1 MRLQLIHIFCF
12 LLVFS
17 ISCDESLPPRQDPSN
32 LFRVYLQQFYIYTP
46 LENDVTVNLI
56 AINDF
61 DETLSERV
69 GIDGSIV
76 ITSDRDSSVHRTF
89 QLSPTSLIHGNY
101 NPVKGILTIDPG
113 DSVIIQVKWDF
124 TDDSG
129 GNLMANFFRYSVDK
143 TCQQRD
149 VAEQEGFNIFA
160 KTRLYTQLGYA
171 QSQLPFLITQYDRFV
186 GPHDCTPL

>member
-1 MRLQLIHIFCF
+1 MRLLIPIFCF

-17 ISCDESLPPRQDPSN
+17 FSCDESLPPRQDPSN
-32 LFRVYLQQFYIYTP
+32 LFRVYLQQFYIYTQF
-46 LENDVTVNLI
+46 ENDVTVNLV

-76 ITSDRDSSVHRTF
+76 ITSDRDSSVHKTF
-89 QLSPTSLIHGNY
+89 QLSLTNLIHGNY
-101 NPVKGILTIDPG
+101 NPVKGVLTIDPG
-113 DSVIIQVKWDF
+113 DSVILQVKWDF

-129 GNLMANFFRYSVDK
+129 GSLMSDFFRYSVDR

-149 VAEQEGFNIFA
+149 VAEQEGFRIVG
-160 KTRLYTQLGYA
+160 KTKLYSRLGYA
-171 QSQLPFLITQYDRFV
+171 QSQLPFMITQYDRFI
-186 GPHDCTPL
+186 GPHDCLPL